1 MDTVEILERAIV
13 VLDERG
19 WCRNTFVDGK
29 GRVCAL
35 GAIHVAMGKSS
46 PVPDPRQPSVGVH
59 EVTYAVRESIPGR
72 DLLTRFNDQTAKSKR
87 DVQRVFRKTIKRLKA
102 ENHE

>member
-1 MDTVEILERAIV
+1 MGMVEILEKAII

-29 GRVCAL
+29 GRVCAI
-35 GAIHVAMGKSS
+35 GAIRLVIRPSLDPS
-46 PVPDPRQPSVGVH
+46 QPVTGEH
-59 EVTYAVRESIPGR
+59 WVTYAVRESIPGR
-72 DLLTRFNDQTAKSKR
+72 DFLTLFNDQTAKGKR
-87 DVQRVFRKTIKRLKA
+87 DIQRVFRATIKRLKA